1 MRRVN
6 GSATAPMRSTAYANL
21 AMALLDATSPSE
33 LYVSVDRRR
42 RCKAKMKWAVTTDR
56 EAVDPQQAIAE
67 DDRVLTRV
75 AAGDLPATLR
85 IWQTTQSIAV
95 PRHFSLHD
103 RFADAAL
110 ALADRGWP
118 IILRSSGGSAMPQGP
133 GVLNV
138 SMVFP
143 HERPNSIEVGF
154 QLLTDPL
161 CAFFESLG
169 LSVSVGS
176 VPGSFCDGRYNLVV
190 DQQKIGGTAQKRK
203 KHAVLAHAA
212 LQIDLDL
219 DIICRSINYLNEQI
233 DRNERC
239 RPDAAT
245 TLVMAWGRE
254 KTATAVGQQ
263 LTAFFADKKT

>member
-1 MRRVN
+1 
-6 GSATAPMRSTAYANL
+6 
-21 AMALLDATSPSE
+21 
-33 LYVSVDRRR
+33 
-42 RCKAKMKWAVTTDR
+42 MKWAVTTER
-56 EAVDPQQAIAE
+56 ETLDPQLAIAQDE
-67 DDRVLTRV
+67 SVLAQV

-110 ALADRGWP
+110 TLAGRGWP
-118 IILRSSGGSAMPQGP
+118 ITLRSSGGSAMPQGP

-143 HERPNSIEVGF
+143 HDPPMSIEAGF

-161 CAFFESLG
+161 CAFFDSLG
-169 LSVSVGS
+169 LPASVGS
-176 VPGSFCDGRYNLVV
+176 VPGAFCDGRYNLVV

-203 KHAVLAHAA
+203 KQAVLAHAA

-219 DIICRSINYLNEQI
+219 DATCRSINFLNEQI
-233 DRNERC
+233 DRDERC

-245 TLVMAWGRE
+245 TLVMASGRAMP
-254 KTATAVGQQ
+254 ATAIGQQ
-263 LTAFFADKKT
+263 LTAFFADKRL